1 MDFSQSEIRTINNSI
16 KFVNSWYW
24 FRWVLVITLLIL
36 IVLVES
42 LISDRSNI
50 NFSGLLSVP
59 IGLILGYLLRNWSKP
74 KKESLL
80 LKLVNEQSTSNK
92 ALKRG

>member
-59 IGLILGYLLRNWSKP
+59 MGLILGYLLRNWSKP

>member
-59 IGLILGYLLRNWSKP
+59 IGLILGYLLRNW
-74 KKESLL
+74 